1 MASIPGFTFLVDKP
15 TKSFL
20 GLFIHDCRGV
30 FSIGGGSTADKPAHQ
45 MKLFS
50 VSGAVSAH
58 KQMESHTQ
66 PSAGGQLTIH

>member
-20 GLFIHDCRGV
+20 GLFIHGCRGV
-30 FSIGGGSTADKPAHQ
+30 FSIGGGTTADESAHK
-45 MKLFS
+45 MKLFA

-58 KQMESHTQ
+58 KQVESHPH
-66 PSAGGQLTIH
+66 PSAGGQFTIH